1 MIKQDLI
8 ARKIIKSKWKSEL
21 ELFRLVYQHYPTAIY
36 QYHSDWLGLQSLDIY
51 IPDLRI
57 GIEYQGEQHY
67 KVVEHFDGE
76 EGFKKRQELDNRK
89 RQLCVENKIKLIEW
103 RFDEPINQMNLENKI
118 KNIEVECEQTF

>member
-1 MIKQDLI
+1 M
-8 ARKIIKSKWKSEL
+8 
-21 ELFRLVYQHYPTAIY
+21 
-36 QYHSDWLGLQSLDIY
+36 
-51 IPDLRI
+51 RI

-67 KVVEHFDGE
+67 KVVEHFGGK

-89 RQLCVENKIKLIEW
+89 RQLCGENKIKLIEW